1 MVKGFDSV
9 RDLMFFLV
17 LGLGYAMFSL
27 LDIKL
32 YLLVFSLVNKM
43 LIKGIVFE
51 MFSNFLYWLSDIVGR
66 VVADDKNDNGEY
78 CWEDKSCSK
87 ERLWDD
93 DGAGSE

>member
-51 MFSNFLYWLSDIVGR
+51 MFSNFLY
-66 VVADDKNDNGEY
+66 
-78 CWEDKSCSK
+78 
-87 ERLWDD
+87 
-93 DGAGSE
+93 